1 MSERTIKVVVFLVL
15 LAGAGFGVV
24 KYFGASEGAY
34 KEQVSGLL
42 GKAEEKLAQC
52 RSSKSDVECRGQINA
67 VNALLAKAGQ
77 PLLEVPPMPGA
88 SAEPAQEIP
97 SSENSADEKPD
108 DDAAN
113 DGSSDDAVAEVAPTQ
128 VPVPTP
134 KPTQGIRRPPPESVS
149 FKLDGERYEGDVK
162 LVFNPG
168 GTIKSMEFAVR
179 ARKRAAGAELSMSAE
194 EFAAGKVNIRPAS
207 TTAQLVPINRSEA
220 GSASINL
227 LAGTGRSF
235 FEVNSDNKR
244 IVSSVS
250 AVVEVDQYAAEIKGD
265 IAIDSNQ
272 APAGAESDETVAAG
286 SEKPT
291 VLSIDE
297 AGKITY
303 FQKFK
308 FFTPYTP
315 EADVK

>member
-1 MSERTIKVVVFLVL
+1 MSERTIKVVVFLGP

-67 VNALLAKAGQ
+67 VNALLAKADSRCLKCRRCRALV
-77 PLLEVPPMPGA
+77 PNLLKRYQALKIPPMKSRTTP
-88 SAEPAQEIP
+88 PQMMDLP
-97 SSENSADEKPD
+97 
-108 DDAAN
+108 
-113 DGSSDDAVAEVAPTQ
+113 DDAVAEVAPTQ

-179 ARKRAAGAELSMSAE
+179 AQAR
-194 EFAAGKVNIRPAS
+194 
-207 TTAQLVPINRSEA
+207 
-220 GSASINL
+220 
-227 LAGTGRSF
+227 GRS
-235 FEVNSDNKR
+235 R
-244 IVSSVS
+244 
-250 AVVEVDQYAAEIKGD
+250 VVDVGRGIRCRKSQYCLGVDHCATG
-265 IAIDSNQ
+265 SNQ
-272 APAGAESDETVAAG
+272 S
-286 SEKPT
+286 
-291 VLSIDE
+291 
-297 AGKITY
+297 
-303 FQKFK
+303 Q
-308 FFTPYTP
+308 
-315 EADVK
+315 